1 MLRPREILKMMN
13 RGLKSIHVDNKKCS
27 MMEFGSIGIDVKG
40 VKEKIAK
47 KYFKSLGM
55 RHVSIDLDGRWG
67 SLKLN
72 LGKPIL
78 KFKGEFDI
86 VTDFGTCE
94 HVYNQYECFKNMH
107 NFCKPGGMMIHVVPM
122 PNNWVGHCEF
132 HYDDKF
138 FIKLSELC
146 KYEILESMV
155 MNMAGG
161 PPRMKGNRRLICVS
175 LKKTID
181 NKFTSPESF
190 KKVPVTI
197 EKYNAKNVNNLRFKK

>member
-1 MLRPREILKMMN
+1 MLRPLEVLKMMN
-13 RGLKSIHVDNKKCS
+13 RGLKEIGVANKDCS

-55 RHVSIDLDGRWG
+55 KHVSIDLDGRWG
-67 SLKLN
+67 SLKLD

-78 KFKGEFDI
+78 KFKHEFDI

-107 NFCKPGGMMIHVVPM
+107 NFCKPGGVMIHVVPM

-132 HYDDKF
+132 HYTDKF
-138 FIKLSELC
+138 FIELSRFC
-146 KYEILESMV
+146 KYKVLELSV
-155 MNMAGG
+155 INMPGG
-161 PPRMKGNRRLICVS
+161 PPRMKGNRRLICAS
-175 LKKTID
+175 MKKTID
-181 NKFTSPESF
+181 NNFISPEAF
-190 KKVPVTI
+190 KKLPIVV
-197 EKYNAKNVNNLRFKK
+197 EKYNKKNVNNLRPNK